1 MIKSP
6 SKYFDFYSYFVQ
18 HSHSTIV
25 IFVDLIFVAYIF
37 CFSIIVEKLVLSNS
51 YLSRKM
57 KEIELVVSERSWFG
71 LLMAVAIF
79 IIGFD
84 YGTLGDERIVDD
96 VVAQSDNSLNWSH

>member
-1 MIKSP
+1 M
-6 SKYFDFYSYFVQ
+6 
-18 HSHSTIV
+18 
-25 IFVDLIFVAYIF
+25 DLIFVACIF

-57 KEIELVVSERSWFG
+57 KGIELVVSERSWFG
-71 LLMAVAIF
+71 LLMVVAIF

-84 YGTLGDERIVDD
+84 YGTLGDERIADD